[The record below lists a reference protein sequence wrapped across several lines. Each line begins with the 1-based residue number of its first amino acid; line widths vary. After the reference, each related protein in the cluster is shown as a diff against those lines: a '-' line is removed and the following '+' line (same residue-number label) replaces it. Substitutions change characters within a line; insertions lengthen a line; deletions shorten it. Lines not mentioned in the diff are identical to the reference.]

1 MGCGNIGSGG
11 GVRRRQNNELRPGR
25 IKKRDTSTNLIMNG
39 LIITFKVWNVSI

>member
-25 IKKRDTSTNLIMNG
+25 IKKEEWRREKPAPI
-39 LIITFKVWNVSI
+39 